1 VEKKGLSI
9 EIDETRVARVSRD
22 PTARLGFF
30 FFFFFFF
37 ERRASEG
44 SLRKATIESLDYTI

>member
-1 VEKKGLSI
+1 MEKKGLSI